1 MQLKKNTE
9 NAHINENESTHSE
22 MGPVWQNP
30 IEWSGVSRFL
40 TAQQHNLGYLVPLKV
55 KSEKRESNVTTINK
69 NTLKRENKSV
79 RWFAVCFK
87 LFQLIQSTRNCTT
100 TTQHEYSF
108 ISQSMVSSEVSVSR
122 QLIQLVHKKNTK
134 KLNLCT
140 DLNQEALS
148 RL

>member
-1 MQLKKNTE
+1 M
-9 NAHINENESTHSE
+9 
-22 MGPVWQNP
+22 
-30 IEWSGVSRFL
+30 SRFL
-40 TAQQHNLGYLVPLKV
+40 TAQQQNLGHLVPLKV